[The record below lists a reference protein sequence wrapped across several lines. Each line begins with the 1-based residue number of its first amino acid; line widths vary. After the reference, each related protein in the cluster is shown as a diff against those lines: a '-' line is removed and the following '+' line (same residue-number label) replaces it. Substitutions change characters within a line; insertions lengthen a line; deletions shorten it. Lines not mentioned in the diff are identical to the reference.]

1 MAISAMQVKMARA
14 ALGWGVRELA
24 SSATL
29 SPDTISRLE
38 QGSADIGPKTWAALQ
53 KALEEVG
60 IEFFPELNAVTR
72 HANANDAAICSDP
85 SMPLGV
91 RRIYPR

>member
-29 SPDTISRLE
+29 SPDTISRVE
-38 QGSADIGPKTWAALQ
+38 QGSTDIGPKTWAALQ
-53 KALEEVG
+53 KAFEEAG
-60 IEFFPELNAVTR
+60 IEFLPELNAVTL
-72 HANANDAAICSDP
+72 HANVTDASICGDP

-91 RRIYPR
+91 RRAYPR